1 MKSRRSGG
9 DRRPSYPSAGRHDDR
24 FFHNAGVM
32 HLPSSPD
39 LPPSSARGRDGA
51 PAGGRAARVRR
62 TGLGALV
69 AIAVALSVAAWALD
83 WSLAARAAIIA
94 GVCVALWLSEWVP
107 VWVPTLVLWGA
118 TPLLLGRFGEDFHPL
133 RVLAWSAD
141 PVLVLF
147 FGGFALAAAAS
158 GQGADR
164 SVAALALRLSHGHA
178 MRTIALAAL
187 ATAALSMWMSNIA
200 AAALMLGAFRPV
212 LEEEPPGGATRRGL
226 LLAIALAA
234 DVGGIATPIGSGPNG
249 IGIAAVERYRPITF
263 VHWMVFGVPLA
274 FGLVAAVLVLV
285 ALWIRPTG
293 QVRLPPASLQGSQ
306 GRIRVLGAV
315 FGTTVALW
323 LAEPLHGVRA
333 WVIALAAAGAL
344 LVTRLLRPRD
354 LLRIDWATLVLIAG
368 GIGLG
373 ALLDHS
379 GLMRQLAER
388 LPFASAS
395 PTLRLL
401 ALCLLSASLSA
412 VMSNTGTATL
422 LVPLAMTVAAT
433 PSAAVLVAV
442 AASLGVPFVIS
453 TPPNA
458 MAFGAG
464 LRARDLLG
472 PGLVIMLVGCVV
484 VALTGRWVLRAVGIP

>member
-1 MKSRRSGG
+1 MNSIPMVPQP
-9 DRRPSYPSAGRHDDR
+9 DRPSTDR
-24 FFHNAGVM
+24 QSTAI
-32 HLPSSPD
+32 
-39 LPPSSARGRDGA
+39 
-51 PAGGRAARVRR
+51 RR
-62 TGLGALV
+62 IGLGVLV
-69 AIAVALSVAAWALD
+69 AVALVLCAAAGALD
-83 WSLAARAAIIA
+83 WSLPARAAIIG

-107 VWVPTLVLWGA
+107 VWFPTLVVWGA

-158 GQGADR
+158 RQGADR

-212 LEEEPPGGATRRGL
+212 LDEEPPGGSLRRGL

-249 IGIAAVERYRPITF
+249 IAIAAVERYRPITF
-263 VHWMVFGVPLA
+263 VHWMAFGVPLTL
-274 FGLVAAVLVLV
+274 GLVGAVLVLV
-285 ALWIRPTG
+285 ALWIRPAG
-293 QVRLPPASLQGSQ
+293 RVRLPPGSVSGPP
-306 GRIRVLGAV
+306 GRIRTLGAL
-315 FGTTVALW
+315 FGATVLLW
-323 LAEPLHGVRA
+323 LTEPVHGVRA
-333 WVIALAAAGAL
+333 WVIALGAAGAL
-344 LVTRLLRPRD
+344 LVLRLLRPRD
-354 LLRIDWATLVLIAG
+354 LLRLDWSTLVLIAG
-368 GIGLG
+368 GIALG
-373 ALLDHS
+373 ALLDRS
-379 GLMRQLAER
+379 GLMREVAEQ
-388 LPFASAS
+388 LPFASA
-395 PTLRLL
+395 PPMLRILG
-401 ALCLLSASLSA
+401 LCLLSASLSA
-412 VMSNTGTATL
+412 LMSNTGTATL
-422 LVPLAMTVAAT
+422 LVPLAMTVSAT

-464 LRARDLLG
+464 LRARDLLV
-472 PGLVIMLVGCVV
+472 PGLVIMLAGCLL
-484 VALTGRWVLRAVGIP
+484 VALTGPWVLRAVGIP